1 MSPPVQRYR
10 AAVGDVV
17 SIDGHHVGDARRT
30 GQILEVLGEP
40 GHEHFRVL
48 WEDESETVF
57 YPGSDAIV
65 RPKRVRRPA
74 TRKET

>member
-1 MSPPVQRYR
+1 MSRPVQKYC
-10 AAVGDVV
+10 AAVGDVI
-17 SIDGHHVGDARRT
+17 SIDGRRVGDAGRT

-57 YPGSDAIV
+57 YPGSDAII
-65 RPKRVRRPA
+65 KSKHARRPA
-74 TRKET
+74 TREGI